1 MSNYAWVC
9 FSCRTASRR
18 SPVAK
23 NVRCR
28 QCARPCECLGYK
40 SPVPPK
46 ARARE
51 WAALAEA
58 FYGSRRRYSLCQQ
71 KLRVRRIHDTE
82 REIARL
88 ELLPA
93 NEGRTDAIKR
103 LRKQLEQLRA

>member
-18 SPVAK
+18 SPIAK

-28 QCARPCECLGYK
+28 QCTGQCECLGYK
-40 SPVPPK
+40 IPVPPK
-46 ARARE
+46 SKVRE

-58 FYGSRRRYSLCQQ
+58 FYASRRRYVVGQQ
-71 KLRVRRIHDTE
+71 KLRVRRVHDTE

-88 ELLPA
+88 ESLPP
-93 NEGRTDAIKR
+93 NEGRADAIKR